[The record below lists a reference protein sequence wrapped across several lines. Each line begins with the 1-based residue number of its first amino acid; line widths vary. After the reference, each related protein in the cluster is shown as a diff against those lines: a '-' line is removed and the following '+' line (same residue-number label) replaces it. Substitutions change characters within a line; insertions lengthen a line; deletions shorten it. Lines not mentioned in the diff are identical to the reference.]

1 MSGVAAGQCD
11 PDYIARGAYRLQQGM
26 TSLLINTLAI
36 AIVGAAVAFGVMASG
51 VILRTEVRCRQYVPA
66 PA

>member
-1 MSGVAAGQCD
+1 
-11 PDYIARGAYRLQQGM
+11 
-26 TSLLINTLAI
+26 
-36 AIVGAAVAFGVMASG
+36 VGAAVAFGVMASG